1 MHFSWGLWPL
11 RKDSHFLLANKDST
25 CLSSFSHYQITSGIT
40 SLGWELNQATRR
52 AVSSPAR
59 LWVQFRVGYKPKR
72 PRRSFKQ
79 LFTCSHHHS
88 QFQYI
93 SVERKPTESGLP
105 ALSPNKSAS
114 TSTANGM
121 YISCIFGVVSRE
133 AAIYF
138 LICEATVVSANPFN
152 GDVAFVWYSEY
163 MDIEWYRLPAYR
175 PTLHYTKLHYITVQH
190 SIVHGTTS
198 STFYCISSG
207 CITLSTLHCMHTWVN
222 SHIDRNPL
230 LFFTAGKRQTAA
242 VGCTPCQPGDPM
254 LERSTET

>member
-1 MHFSWGLWPL
+1 M
-11 RKDSHFLLANKDST
+11 
-25 CLSSFSHYQITSGIT
+25 
-40 SLGWELNQATRR
+40 
-52 AVSSPAR
+52 V
-59 LWVQFRVGYKPKR
+59 
-72 PRRSFKQ
+72 
-79 LFTCSHHHS
+79 
-88 QFQYI
+88 
-93 SVERKPTESGLP
+93 
-105 ALSPNKSAS
+105 LSPNKSAS
-114 TSTANGM
+114 TANGM
-121 YISCIFGVVSRE
+121 YNSCIFWVVLRE

-163 MDIEWYRLPAYR
+163 MDIEWYWLPAYR

-222 SHIDRNPL
+222 SHIDWNSL
-230 LFFTAGKRQTAA
+230 LFCTAGKRQTAA

-254 LERSTET
+254 LERKLQFQSYSIPMRLASTKKTHLHGNKDQVLYRISHKPCYLHVGVRMWILIMFDFQK